1 MQNLSDDSVNLTFS
15 HYWDKVASEIISY
28 CLKHCDECGRIEFTF
43 QDFARI
49 CGYSAEFLED
59 DFIDVMD
66 YIDGLRFKTD
76 DGIERDLIVSMK
88 DQDEKFSLVLSNYL
102 LIAYGNNKTT

>member
-43 QDFARI
+43 QDFACI

-88 DQDEKFSLVLSNYL
+88 DQDEKFT
-102 LIAYGNNKTT
+102 LIFNKTILRKAAI

>member
-1 MQNLSDDSVNLTFS
+1 MQNLSDDSVNLTFL

-43 QDFARI
+43 QDFACI

-59 DFIDVMD
+59 DFVDVMD
-66 YIDGLRFKTD
+66 YIDGLRFRSE
-76 DGIERDLIVSMK
+76 DGCERDLIINMK
-88 DQDEKFSLVLSNYL
+88 DQDEKFILTFNPKLY
-102 LIAYGNNKTT
+102 K

>member
-1 MQNLSDDSVNLTFS
+1 MPTLPDEPVKLTFS
-15 HYWDKVASEIISY
+15 HYWDKVASEIINY

-43 QDFARI
+43 QDFAHI

-88 DQDEKFSLVLSNYL
+88 DQDEKFT
-102 LIAYGNNKTT
+102 LIFNKTILRKAAI

>member
-1 MQNLSDDSVNLTFS
+1 MQNLFDDSVKLTFS

-28 CLKHCDECGRIEFTF
+28 CLKHCDESGRIEFTF

-59 DFIDVMD
+59 DFIDVME
-66 YIDGLRFKTD
+66 YIDGLRFKTE
-76 DGIERDLIVSMK
+76 DGCERDLIVNMK
-88 DQDEKFSLVLSNYL
+88 GQDEKFILTFNPKLY
-102 LIAYGNNKTT
+102 K

>member
-1 MQNLSDDSVNLTFS
+1 MPTLPDEPVKLTFS
-15 HYWDKVASEIISY
+15 HYWDKVASEVIAY
-28 CLKHCDECGRIEFTF
+28 CLQHCDESGHIDFAF

-102 LIAYGNNKTT
+102 LIAYGNNKTA